1 MATLTGP
8 VDGPAMSSVAGAVE
22 KVGAIEEEWFIEGT
36 ASGFRLAGSATEYRA
51 DGRWAAERSSQQTFR
66 TRLLVLRPSDAARFN
81 GTVVVNWNNV
91 SAGEIFE
98 PARSAA
104 RLVEDG
110 VVLAGVSAQRI
121 GVEGAGGSGGTG
133 FQMPALKADDPQ
145 RYGSLKH
152 PGDDYSYDIFTQA
165 AQLLGPNRP
174 GDPDPLPG
182 FAVSHVVATGGSQS
196 GARLMTYFNGVQP
209 LDSFFDG
216 FLLTVSPNAP
226 CALDAAT
233 ALESLPRMGGP
244 NPFALLDWNTYL
256 LRDDLITPIIVLNSE
271 AEAIDCYPNTQSD
284 SDHVRVWEIAGAGHA
299 GTLSAEEFAEHRALA
314 GIPHSEICFAAAK
327 RGAVHS
333 LHQWIN
339 SGQAPPRQPRIERRT
354 DDPAFARDDHGNA
367 IGGIRWPDLEAPL
380 GTHRA
385 EPEPGGP
392 PFGLG
397 YSTPFSVEKV
407 RSLYPDHA
415 AWFAKYKA
423 AVDHLVDT
431 EVIHPGDAAD
441 MYARAETAD
450 LPT

>member
-1 MATLTGP
+1 VATLTRR
-8 VDGPAMSSVAGAVE
+8 VDGPAMSSVAEAVE
-22 KVGAIEEEWFIEGT
+22 KVGGIEEEWFFGGA
-36 ASGFRLAGSATEYRA
+36 ASGFQLAGGASEYPT
-51 DGRWAAERSSQQTFR
+51 DGRWIAERSAQQEFR
-66 TRLLVLRPSDAARFN
+66 TRLLVVRPREAARFN

-91 SAGEIFE
+91 SAGESFE

-110 VVLAGVSAQRI
+110 FVLAGVSAQRM
-121 GVEGAGGSGGTG
+121 GVEGAGGSGAG
-133 FQMPALKADDPQ
+133 FHIPALKTDDPV
-145 RYGSLKH
+145 RYGSLEH

-165 AQLLGPNRP
+165 AQLLGRDRP
-174 GDPDPLPG
+174 GEPDPLPG
-182 FAVSHVVATGGSQS
+182 FEVRRVIATGGSQS
-196 GARLMTYFNGVQP
+196 GARLMTYYNGVQS

-226 CALDAAT
+226 CAIDAAT
-233 ALESLPRMGGP
+233 ALDSLPRMGGP
-244 NPFALLDWNTYL
+244 NPFALLPWNTYL

-271 AEAIDCYPNTQSD
+271 AEACDCYPNSQPD

-299 GTLSAEEFAEHRALA
+299 GMLSAEEFAERGAIA

-327 RGAVHS
+327 RGAIHA
-333 LHQWIN
+333 LHQWVN
-339 SGQAPPRQPRIERRT
+339 GGQPPRRQPRIQRRT
-354 DDPAFARDDHGNA
+354 DDSAFARDDNGNA

-380 GTHRA
+380 STHRA

-397 YSTPFSVEKV
+397 YSTPFSVERV
-407 RSLYPDHA
+407 HSLYPDHA

-431 EVIHPGDAAD
+431 EVILPDDAAD
-441 MYARAETAD
+441 MCARAETTD
-450 LPT
+450 LPS